1 MDLQACYGRQLA
13 EVGGI
18 LEESI
23 GRERKALKLIS
34 KVISN
39 QNHYVSTLFRISR
52 SYYGAED
59 NHLAR
64 TG

>member
-23 GRERKALKLIS
+23 GRERKALKSIS

-39 QNHYVSTLFRISR
+39 
-52 SYYGAED
+52 
-59 NHLAR
+59 
-64 TG
+64 